1 MPRPTCRPERERHR
15 PTGASPQDVPGD
27 CRDPSCGE
35 PLRGSQ
41 RDRPAPPV
49 AAEASPGPRYCLTI
63 PTLPVKVTVPQPGKS
78 AEVLVSD
85 TLFRT
90 VTLAV

>member
-1 MPRPTCRPERERHR
+1 MSVTARRARHR
-15 PTGASPQDVPGD
+15 RTYRAIAV
-27 CRDPSCGE
+27 DPSCGE

-41 RDRPAPPV
+41 RDRRALPV